1 MLKVQSNYIDKIVK
15 LLVKDKFTKTQLN
28 NYNKTINLINAK
40 CLITMEYSG
49 QSTNPITIEENF
61 KFLFYSHY
69 IADNIMT
76 DIKKNMRNK
85 YIIRYRFKT
94 EILDINN
101 IITIYSSSKDESK
114 IWKLAESVIDRI
126 LFFNISLNT
135 NKSPNLLIFMSNQKK
150 VIPVM
155 NNNNNNNN
163 NNNMNN
169 NMNNKNSNLEF
180 NPKHINSAVTDGT
193 NIIIFREEELLKSI
207 LHEAIHFFKV
217 DFSPNEYPTSY
228 INQYLTKYRITN
240 IKNNTIRISESYT
253 ELLANLLNNIFI
265 SNNSNNSNNLTE
277 LENNNSKEINYSLFQ
292 VAKIFHSLGYKN
304 TSDFLS
310 NNIRNN
316 KNNKNN
322 SKDLVQGSHVFSYYI
337 VKSIFYYHINEFI
350 DKIISRKGSCL
361 MFNNKPKTYSH
372 MDNLI
377 IDNLSSDSNWSK
389 HINKLLNKMNNKE
402 IYQTIPIK
410 MKNTMKMTINQ

>member
-1 MLKVQSNYIDKIVK
+1 MLKVQSKHIDKIVK
-15 LLVKDKFTKTQLN
+15 SLVKDKITKTQLN
-28 NYNKTINLINAK
+28 NYNNTINLINAK

-49 QSTNPITIEENF
+49 QATNPLTIEENF
-61 KFLFYSHY
+61 KFLFNSHY

-101 IITIYSSSKDESK
+101 IITIYSSSKNESK

-155 NNNNNNNN
+155 N
-163 NNNMNN
+163 NN

-265 SNNSNNSNNLTE
+265 SNNSNNLTE

-316 KNNKNN
+316 TKNTKDTKDT
-322 SKDLVQGSHVFSYYI
+322 KDLVQGSHVFSYYI
-337 VKSIFYYHINEFI
+337 VKSIFYYNINEFI

-361 MFNNKPKTYSH
+361 MFNNKPKTYFH

-402 IYQTIPIK
+402 IYQSIPIK

>member
-1 MLKVQSNYIDKIVK
+1 MLKVQSNYIDKIMK

-28 NYNKTINLINAK
+28 NYNKTINFTNAK
-40 CLITMEYSG
+40 RLITMEYSG

-61 KFLFYSHY
+61 KFLFNSHY

-76 DIKKNMRNK
+76 DIKKNMKNM

-94 EILDINN
+94 DILNINN
-101 IITIYSSSKDESK
+101 LITIYSSSKDESK
-114 IWKLAESVIDRI
+114 IWKIAESVIDRI

-155 NNNNNNNN
+155 NNNN
-163 NNNMNN
+163 
-169 NMNNKNSNLEF
+169 NSNLEF

-228 INQYLTKYRITN
+228 INQYLIKYRITN

-265 SNNSNNSNNLTE
+265 SKDLNE
-277 LENNNSKEINYSLFQ
+277 LESNNSKEINYSLFQ
-292 VAKIFHSLGYKN
+292 VAKIFHLLGYKK

-310 NNIRNN
+310 NNSR
-316 KNNKNN
+316 KNT
-322 SKDLVQGSHVFSYYI
+322 KDLVQGSHVFSYYI
-337 VKSIFYYHINEFI
+337 VKSIFFYHINEFI
-350 DKIISRKGSCL
+350 DKIILRKGSYL
-361 MFNNKPKTYSH
+361 IFNNNSETYFYI
-372 MDNLI
+372 DNLI
-377 IDNLSSDSNWSK
+377 VNNLSPDSNWSK

-402 IYQTIPIK
+402 IYQSIPIK
-410 MKNTMKMTINQ
+410 MKNTMKMTIN

>member
-1 MLKVQSNYIDKIVK
+1 MLFSK
-15 LLVKDKFTKTQLN
+15 LLFGKTSISICGLSPN
-28 NYNKTINLINAK
+28 
-40 CLITMEYSG
+40 
-49 QSTNPITIEENF
+49 
-61 KFLFYSHY
+61 KFL
-69 IADNIMT
+69 I
-76 DIKKNMRNK
+76 
-85 YIIRYRFKT
+85 
-94 EILDINN
+94 E
-101 IITIYSSSKDESK
+101 
-114 IWKLAESVIDRI
+114 V
-126 LFFNISLNT
+126 
-135 NKSPNLLIFMSNQKK
+135 
-150 VIPVM
+150 
-155 NNNNNNNN
+155 
-163 NNNMNN
+163 
-169 NMNNKNSNLEF
+169 
-180 NPKHINSAVTDGT
+180 
-193 NIIIFREEELLKSI
+193 LKS
-207 LHEAIHFFKV
+207 
-217 DFSPNEYPTSY
+217 TSK
-228 INQYLTKYRITN
+228 KYCNAFTN

-316 KNNKNN
+316 TKNTKDTKDT
-322 SKDLVQGSHVFSYYI
+322 KDLVQGSHVFSYYI

-402 IYQTIPIK
+402 IYQSIPIK

>member
-1 MLKVQSNYIDKIVK
+1 MFKVQSKHIDKIVK
-15 LLVKDKFTKTQLN
+15 SLVKDKITKTQLN

-49 QSTNPITIEENF
+49 QATNPLTIEENF
-61 KFLFYSHY
+61 KFLFNSHY
-69 IADNIMT
+69 IANNIMT

-155 NNNNNNNN
+155 NNNN
-163 NNNMNN
+163 MNN
-169 NMNNKNSNLEF
+169 NNSNLEF

-316 KNNKNN
+316 TKDT
-322 SKDLVQGSHVFSYYI
+322 KDLVQGSHVFSYYI

-389 HINKLLNKMNNKE
+389 HINKLLNKINNKE

>member
-1 MLKVQSNYIDKIVK
+1 MLKVQSNYIDKIMK

-28 NYNKTINLINAK
+28 NYNKTINFTNAK
-40 CLITMEYSG
+40 RLITMEYSG

-61 KFLFYSHY
+61 KFLFNSHY

-76 DIKKNMRNK
+76 DIKKNMKNM

-101 IITIYSSSKDESK
+101 LITIYSSSKDESK
-114 IWKLAESVIDRI
+114 IWKIAESVIDRI

-155 NNNNNNNN
+155 NNNN
-163 NNNMNN
+163 
-169 NMNNKNSNLEF
+169 NSNLEF

-228 INQYLTKYRITN
+228 INQYLIKYRITN

-265 SNNSNNSNNLTE
+265 SKDLNE
-277 LENNNSKEINYSLFQ
+277 LESNNSKEINYSLFQ
-292 VAKIFHSLGYKN
+292 VAKIFHLLGYKK

-310 NNIRNN
+310 NNSR
-316 KNNKNN
+316 KNT
-322 SKDLVQGSHVFSYYI
+322 KDLVQGSHVFSYYI
-337 VKSIFYYHINEFI
+337 VKSIFFYHINEFI
-350 DKIISRKGSCL
+350 DKIILRKGSYL
-361 MFNNKPKTYSH
+361 IFNNNSETYFYI
-372 MDNLI
+372 DNLI
-377 IDNLSSDSNWSK
+377 VNNLSPDSNWSK

-402 IYQTIPIK
+402 IYQSIPIK
-410 MKNTMKMTINQ
+410 MKNTMKMTIN

>member
-1 MLKVQSNYIDKIVK
+1 MLKVQSKHIDKIVK
-15 LLVKDKFTKTQLN
+15 SLVKDKITKTQLN
-28 NYNKTINLINAK
+28 NYNNTINLINAK

-49 QSTNPITIEENF
+49 QATNPLTIEENF
-61 KFLFYSHY
+61 KFLFNSHY

-101 IITIYSSSKDESK
+101 IITIYSSSKNESK

-155 NNNNNNNN
+155 N
-163 NNNMNN
+163 NN

-265 SNNSNNSNNLTE
+265 SNNSNNLTE

-316 KNNKNN
+316 TKNTKDTKDT
-322 SKDLVQGSHVFSYYI
+322 KDLVQGSHVFSYYI

-402 IYQTIPIK
+402 IYQSIPIK

>member
-1 MLKVQSNYIDKIVK
+1 MLKVQSNHINKIMK

-28 NYNKTINLINAK
+28 NYNKTINFTNAK
-40 CLITMEYSG
+40 RLITMEYSG

-61 KFLFYSHY
+61 KFLFNSHY

-76 DIKKNMRNK
+76 DIKKNMKNM

-101 IITIYSSSKDESK
+101 LITIYSSSKDESK
-114 IWKLAESVIDRI
+114 IWKIAESVIDRI

-155 NNNNNNNN
+155 NNNN
-163 NNNMNN
+163 
-169 NMNNKNSNLEF
+169 NSNLEF

-265 SNNSNNSNNLTE
+265 SKDLNE
-277 LENNNSKEINYSLFQ
+277 LESNNSKEINYSLFQ
-292 VAKIFHSLGYKN
+292 VAKIFHLLGYKK

-310 NNIRNN
+310 NNHR
-316 KNNKNN
+316 KNT
-322 SKDLVQGSHVFSYYI
+322 KDLVQGSHVFSYYI
-337 VKSIFYYHINEFI
+337 VKSIFFYHINDFI
-350 DKIISRKGSCL
+350 DKIILRKGSYL
-361 MFNNKPKTYSH
+361 IFNNNSETYFYI
-372 MDNLI
+372 DNLI
-377 IDNLSSDSNWSK
+377 VNNLSPDSNWSK

-402 IYQTIPIK
+402 IYQSIPIK
-410 MKNTMKMTINQ
+410 MKNTMKMTIN

>member
-1 MLKVQSNYIDKIVK
+1 MLKVQSKHIDKIVK
-15 LLVKDKFTKTQLN
+15 SLVKDKITKTQLN
-28 NYNKTINLINAK
+28 NYNNTINLINAK

-49 QSTNPITIEENF
+49 QATNPLTIEENF
-61 KFLFYSHY
+61 KFLFNSHY

-101 IITIYSSSKDESK
+101 IITIYSSSKNESK

-155 NNNNNNNN
+155 NNNNMN
-163 NNNMNN
+163 NN

-265 SNNSNNSNNLTE
+265 SNNLTE

-316 KNNKNN
+316 TKDT
-322 SKDLVQGSHVFSYYI
+322 KDLVQGSHVFSYYI